1 MASIAKFKALRPIRD
16 KVHLVA
22 TRPYYSYK
30 KNVLKAKL
38 ESNPFTFLHIINPE
52 FGHPTKTKPNSEER
66 FSLVKEGYKRFKDQG
81 ILIQDEEAHLY
92 LYKQTSINHS
102 CIGVIAGASVQEY
115 LDKKIKIHE
124 ATLTSREAIFE
135 KYLDIV
141 GYNAEPV
148 LLSYKGNESL
158 ENYLHKIQSERPE
171 YEFTATDNIK
181 HELWIVENEAAKDL
195 QNYFKSID
203 EVYIADGHHRS
214 ASSAGLYQAKGNLY
228 TNSKNFLA
236 YFVEENQLNIIAF
249 NRLVKTLNDLS
260 PEVFIEKLKCLGE
273 LTMLKYG
280 SAPDANHTMHFC
292 IDKQWYRLKLNTALI
307 DENHPVKSL
316 DADLLT
322 ELILKPILNIEDL
335 KTSDAVDF
343 LPGTFN
349 AQEFEREMKKNN
361 FHLGFMLYP
370 VNIHQIKAVADA
382 GLYMPPKSTW
392 VEPKLRS
399 GLTIYNLK

>member
-273 LTMLKYG
+273 LTMLKRWQRTRCKSYY
-280 SAPDANHTMHFC
+280 AFL
-292 IDKQWYRLKLNTALI
+292 YR
-307 DENHPVKSL
+307 
-316 DADLLT
+316 
-322 ELILKPILNIEDL
+322 
-335 KTSDAVDF
+335 
-343 LPGTFN
+343 
-349 AQEFEREMKKNN
+349 
-361 FHLGFMLYP
+361 
-370 VNIHQIKAVADA
+370 
-382 GLYMPPKSTW
+382 
-392 VEPKLRS
+392 
-399 GLTIYNLK
+399 

>member
-1 MASIAKFKALRPIRD
+1 MAIIAKFKALRPIRD

-52 FGHPTKTKPNSEER
+52 FGHQTKTKPNSEER
-66 FSLVKEGYKRFKDQG
+66 FSLVKEGYKKFKDQG
-81 ILIQDEEAHLY
+81 ILVQDKEAHIY
-92 LYKQTSINHS
+92 LYKQTSTNHS

-124 ATLTSREAIFE
+124 ATLTSRETIFE
-135 KYLDIV
+135 KYLDVV

-158 ENYLHKIQSERPE
+158 ENYLRKIQSERPE
-171 YEFTATDNIK
+171 YEFTTTDNVK
-181 HELWIVENEAAKDL
+181 HELWIVEHEASKDL

-214 ASSAGLYQAKGNLY
+214 ASSAGLYQKKGNLY

-249 NRLVKTLNDLS
+249 NRLVKTLNNLS
-260 PEVFIEKLKCLGE
+260 PEVFIEKLQSLGE
-273 LTMLKYG
+273 LTILKYG
-280 SAPDANHTMHFC
+280 IAPDANHTMHFC

-349 AQEFEREMKKNN
+349 AQEFEKEMKKNN

>member
-1 MASIAKFKALRPIRD
+1 MAIIAKFKALRPIRD

-30 KNVLKAKL
+30 NNVLKAKL

-52 FGHPTKTKPNSEER
+52 FGNQTKTKPNSEER
-66 FSLVKEGYKRFKDQG
+66 FSLVKEGYKKFKDQG
-81 ILIQDEEAHLY
+81 ILVQDKEAHIY
-92 LYKQTSINHS
+92 LYKQTSTNHS

-124 ATLTSREAIFE
+124 ATLTSRETIFE
-135 KYLDIV
+135 KYLDVV

-158 ENYLHKIQSERPE
+158 ENYLRKIQGERPE
-171 YEFTATDNIK
+171 YEFTTTDNIK
-181 HELWIVENEAAKDL
+181 HELWIVENEASKDL
-195 QNYFKSID
+195 QNYFKSVD

-214 ASSAGLYQAKGNLY
+214 ASSAGLYQKKGNLY

-249 NRLVKTLNDLS
+249 NRLVKTLNNLS
-260 PEVFIEKLKCLGE
+260 PEVFIEKLQSLGE
-273 LTMLKYG
+273 LTILKYG
-280 SAPDANHTMHFC
+280 IAPDANHTMHFC

-349 AQEFEREMKKNN
+349 AQEFEKEMKKNN

-392 VEPKLRS
+392 IEPKLRS

>member
-1 MASIAKFKALRPIRD
+1 MAIIAKFKALRPIRD

-52 FGHPTKTKPNSEER
+52 FGHQTKTKPNSEER
-66 FSLVKEGYKRFKDQG
+66 FSLVKEGYKKFKDQG
-81 ILIQDEEAHLY
+81 ILVQDKEAHIY
-92 LYKQTSINHS
+92 LYKQTSTNHS

-124 ATLTSREAIFE
+124 ATLTSRETIFE
-135 KYLDIV
+135 KYLDVV

-158 ENYLHKIQSERPE
+158 ENYLRKIQSERPE
-171 YEFTATDNIK
+171 YEFTTTDNVK
-181 HELWIVENEAAKDL
+181 HELWIVEHEASKDL
-195 QNYFKSID
+195 QNHFKSID

-214 ASSAGLYQAKGNLY
+214 ASSAGLYQKKGNLY

-249 NRLVKTLNDLS
+249 NRLVKTLNNLS
-260 PEVFIEKLKCLGE
+260 PEVFIEKLQSLGE
-273 LTMLKYG
+273 LTILKYG
-280 SAPDANHTMHFC
+280 IAPDANHTMHFC

-349 AQEFEREMKKNN
+349 AQEFEKEMKKNN

>member
-1 MASIAKFKALRPIRD
+1 
-16 KVHLVA
+16 
-22 TRPYYSYK
+22 
-30 KNVLKAKL
+30 
-38 ESNPFTFLHIINPE
+38 
-52 FGHPTKTKPNSEER
+52 
-66 FSLVKEGYKRFKDQG
+66 
-81 ILIQDEEAHLY
+81 
-92 LYKQTSINHS
+92 
-102 CIGVIAGASVQEY
+102 VIAGASVQEY

-124 ATLTSREAIFE
+124 ATLTSREALFE

-158 ENYLHKIQSERPE
+158 ENYLRKIQSERPE
-171 YEFTATDNIK
+171 YEFTTTDNIK
-181 HELWIVENEAAKDL
+181 HELWIVENEASKDL

-214 ASSAGLYQAKGNLY
+214 ASSAGLYQAKGNLH

-249 NRLVKTLNDLS
+249 NRLVKTLNDIS
-260 PEVFIEKLKCLGE
+260 PEVFIEKLESLGE
-273 LTMLKYG
+273 LTMLKRG
-280 SAPDANHTMHFC
+280 SAPDTNHTIHFC
-292 IDKQWYRLKLNTALI
+292 IDKQWYRLRLNTNLI

-322 ELILKPILNIEDL
+322 ELILKPILNIKDL

-349 AQEFEREMKKNN
+349 AQEFEKEMKKNN
-361 FHLGFMLYP
+361 FLLGFMLYP

>member
-1 MASIAKFKALRPIRD
+1 MAIIAKFKALRPIRD

-52 FGHPTKTKPNSEER
+52 FGHQTKTKPNSEER
-66 FSLVKEGYKRFKDQG
+66 FSLVKEGYKKFKDQG
-81 ILIQDEEAHLY
+81 ILVQDKEAHIY
-92 LYKQTSINHS
+92 LYKQTSTNHS

-124 ATLTSREAIFE
+124 ATLTSRETIFE
-135 KYLDIV
+135 KYLDVV

-158 ENYLHKIQSERPE
+158 ENYLRKIQSERPE
-171 YEFTATDNIK
+171 YEFTTTDNVK
-181 HELWIVENEAAKDL
+181 HELWIVEHEASKDL

-214 ASSAGLYQAKGNLY
+214 ASSAGLYQKKGNLY

-249 NRLVKTLNDLS
+249 NRLVKTLNNLS
-260 PEVFIEKLKCLGE
+260 PEVFIEKLQSLGE
-273 LTMLKYG
+273 LTILKYG
-280 SAPDANHTMHFC
+280 IAPDANHTMHFC

-322 ELILKPILNIEDL
+322 ELILKPILGIEDL

-349 AQEFEREMKKNN
+349 AQEFETEMKKNN